1 MKNYV
6 LSYTDEK
13 NLKLYCE
20 ENKISSQNTSLLVQI
35 FTAFNNTSY
44 IQNLLNELNTL
55 LPHAII
61 IGSTTD
67 GEIANG
73 KVCTDKTII
82 NFTLFEHTKLTY
94 GVFDTSTDSYENGQD
109 LAKTLV
115 EKDTKLMLI
124 FADGLHTNG
133 EKLLNGINDFS
144 PSTKIA
150 GGMAGDYS
158 SFTETFVFTKDKII
172 SKGAVA
178 VSLNSKKLKIFN
190 DYNYNWQK
198 VGKKL
203 TITKSIE
210 NRVYTIDGRS
220 AVETYKE
227 YLGEAVAKR
236 LPSVGIEFPLI
247 GYRDGIDVAR
257 AVLIK
262 HDDGSL
268 SFAGNMQEGESVY
281 FGYGDSDEIMKNS
294 HNIPN
299 RMLSFAPE
307 AIFIYSCMARRHFI
321 GNRIE
326 QELSPLQ
333 ALAPTAGFFTYGEF
347 FFRKHNKLLNQT
359 LTVVGLTEEDY
370 SSKSMIQKT
379 YDFENEHVYNS
390 ENALIHLINKTSQ
403 EMMEQKVFAETNSR
417 FEQLFEYSGDG
428 IVILKESK
436 LIECN
441 QKMLSLFSYEDE
453 KISFLAQ
460 LFEVLFVPSESLKTI
475 ENVLEIM
482 QTTQSKHYLF
492 ETECLT
498 KEGSTFW
505 SEVMFTK
512 ILIENE
518 EFLYVVFRDISKRKE
533 MEIEF
538 VNQRDM
544 LYYKA
549 YHDDLTGLPNRK
561 SIMQS
566 IEEEIHYANKTNKS
580 FALLFLDLDKL
591 KIVNDS
597 LGHSVGDKLITLIA
611 KRIKKAIG
619 LKNIVA
625 RLGGDEF
632 LILIK
637 DLDNKTI
644 LSQTERILGSI
655 RQEIIFDMHHLFT
668 TASIG
673 IVEFPKDT
681 RDAQT
686 LLKYA
691 DSAMY
696 EAKEKGSNQYQFYTK
711 ELTQKAHEQVKIAK
725 EFRRAIRKR
734 EFEVFYQPQI
744 DIKSNDIVGV
754 EALIR
759 WNHPEDGL
767 ILPISFLHAIEKANL
782 LDRLDKWVMN
792 NSMKDVISWYEEGLN
807 PGKLALNISMTQLE
821 SQKWESRLL
830 KIMSRLNFNAK
841 WLELEITETE
851 IMKHPKQV
859 ISRLNSLRKNG
870 ISIAIDDFG
879 TGYSSLSQLKHLP
892 FNKLKIDKVFV
903 DDLPFCYDASVMF
916 NTIMTLAK
924 NMNIPVLAEGIET
937 EDQVE
942 YLLKEGCDY
951 VQGFYYSMP
960 VPAQEMRKI
969 LIGKKLFGNSIA

>member
-6 LSYTDEK
+6 LLYTDEK
-13 NLKLYCE
+13 NLLQFCK
-20 ENKISSQNTSLLVQI
+20 ENKISSQNTSLLIQI
-35 FTAFNNTSY
+35 FTAFNNEFY
-44 IQNLLNELNTL
+44 IQTL
-55 LPHAII
+55 LDEVKSLLPNAVI

-73 KVCTDKTII
+73 KVHTQKTII
-82 NFTLFEHTKLTY
+82 NFTLFEHTKLNC
-94 GVFDTSTDSYENGQD
+94 GLFDTSIDSYENGQN

-115 EKDTKLMLI
+115 EKDTKLMI
-124 FADGLHTNG
+124 VFTDGLHTNG
-133 EKLLNGINDFS
+133 EKLLNGINYVN
-144 PSTKIA
+144 PSIKVA

-158 SFTETFVFTKDKII
+158 TFTKTFVFTKDKII

-178 VSLNSKKLKIFN
+178 VSLNSQKLKVFN

-198 VGKKL
+198 IGKEL
-203 TITKSIE
+203 TITKCQE
-210 NRVYTIDGRS
+210 NRVYEIDGRS

-227 YLGEAVAKR
+227 YLGDAVAKR
-236 LPSVGIEFPLI
+236 LPSIGIEFPLI
-247 GYRDGIDVAR
+247 SHRDGIDVAR
-257 AVLIK
+257 AVLTK

-268 SFAGNMQEGESVY
+268 SFAGNMQEGELVY
-281 FGYGDSDEIMKNS
+281 FGYGDSVEIMKNS
-294 HNIPN
+294 NNIPSH
-299 RMLSFAPE
+299 MVSFAPE
-307 AIFIYSCMARRHFI
+307 AIFVYSCMARRHFI
-321 GNRIE
+321 GNSIE

-333 ALAPTAGFFTYGEF
+333 TLANMAGFFTYGEF
-347 FFRKHNKLLNQT
+347 FFGKQNKLLNQT
-359 LTVVGLTEEDY
+359 LTVLGLTEE
-370 SSKSMIQKT
+370 SSSQKNRIQKN
-379 YDFENEHVYNS
+379 YDFKSNHQYNS
-390 ENALIHLINKTSQ
+390 INALIHLVNKTSQ

-417 FEQLFEYSGDG
+417 FEQLFEYFGDG
-428 IVILKESK
+428 IAVLKDSK

-441 QKMLSLFSYEDE
+441 QKMLLLFNYDKETL
-453 KISFLAQ
+453 LAKD
-460 LFEVLFVPSESLKTI
+460 FNALFVTTNGYKTIQNILKTMK
-475 ENVLEIM
+475 ETDSNN
-482 QTTQSKHYLF
+482 YLF
-492 ETECLT
+492 ETECLSRDAS
-498 KEGSTFW
+498 KFW

-512 ILIENE
+512 ITIDNDEL
-518 EFLYVVFRDISKRKE
+518 LYVVFRDISKRKE

-566 IEEEIHYANKTNKS
+566 IEDEIEHANETGSS

-591 KIVNDS
+591 KIINDS
-597 LGHSVGDKLITLIA
+597 LGHSVGDKLITLTA
-611 KRIKKAIG
+611 KRIKKTIG
-619 LKNIVA
+619 HKNIVA

-632 LILIK
+632 LILLK
-637 DLDNKTI
+637 DLNNKTI
-644 LSQTERILGSI
+644 SSQTERILGSI
-655 RQEIIFDMHHLFT
+655 REEIIFDMHHLYT

-696 EAKEKGSNQYQFYTK
+696 EAKEMGSDQYQFYSK

-725 EFRRAIRKR
+725 EFRRAIQKR

-744 DIKSNDIVGV
+744 DIETNEMVGV

-759 WNHPEDGL
+759 WHHPEDGL
-767 ILPISFLHAIEKANL
+767 ISPVSFLHAIEKANL
-782 LDRLDKWVMN
+782 LGRLDKWVMN
-792 NSMKDVISWYEEGLN
+792 HAMKDVMSWYEEGLN

-821 SQKWESRLL
+821 SQKWERRLL
-830 KIMSRLNFNAK
+830 KIISRLNFNAN

-851 IMKHPKQV
+851 IMKHPEQV
-859 ISRLNSLRKNG
+859 ISRLISLQENG

-879 TGYSSLSQLKHLP
+879 TGYSSLAQLKHLP

-903 DDLPFCYDASVMF
+903 DDLPFSYDASVMF
-916 NTIMTLAK
+916 NTIIALAK

-937 EDQVE
+937 QEQVD
-942 YLLKEGCDY
+942 YLLAEGCQY
-951 VQGFYYSMP
+951 AQGYYYSRP
-960 VPAQEMRKI
+960 IPA
-969 LIGKKLFGNSIA
+969 KKLREMLIEKR